1 MGLCVFDLDHTLV
14 RTPLDLAAM
23 AVEMRAL
30 LEEARGPLPPRP
42 ERWRVGELLQWSKA
56 EAPELEQALWQVALG
71 HERRAM
77 DAASLEP
84 GALEAVTGARDA
96 GFRTAL
102 WTNNARA
109 LTVPA
114 LERLG
119 LAALLDLVVT
129 RDDMRALKPDPDGWR
144 VISEH
149 FTARLGGGTAS
160 ARTAPDHFTAPT
172 DGADGRVRQGSKGPV
187 PVTRRRLSR
196 ARMEPSRAGAADAC
210 RVVPRPLPHAPAGP
224 VDRDAVVVGDS
235 WVDGVAAAAV
245 GVPFVAYRAREEEL
259 QRWGVEP
266 VARLDD
272 LAALPAWLVARLD
285 GHATR

>member
-42 ERWRVGELLQWSKA
+42 ERWRVGELVLWSKA

-84 GALEAVTGARDA
+84 GALDAVTGARDA

-144 VISEH
+144 VISAH
-149 FTARLGGGTAS
+149 FTARLAGGTAS
-160 ARTAPDHFTAPT
+160 ARTAP
-172 DGADGRVRQGSKGPV
+172 
-187 PVTRRRLSR
+187 
-196 ARMEPSRAGAADAC
+196 
-210 RVVPRPLPHAPAGP
+210 
-224 VDRDAVVVGDS
+224 AVVVGDS
-235 WVDGVAAAAV
+235 
-245 GVPFVAYRAREEEL
+245 
-259 QRWGVEP
+259 
-266 VARLDD
+266 
-272 LAALPAWLVARLD
+272 
-285 GHATR
+285 

>member
-42 ERWRVGELLQWSKA
+42 ERWRVGQLVLWSKA

-84 GALEAVTGARDA
+84 GALDAVTGARDA

-149 FTARLGGGTAS
+149 FI
-160 ARTAPDHFTAPT
+160 APT
-172 DGADGRVRQGSKGPV
+172 DGTGG
-187 PVTRRRLSR
+187 L
-196 ARMEPSRAGAADAC
+196 
-210 RVVPRPLPHAPAGP
+210 
-224 VDRDAVVVGDS
+224 DAVVVGDS

-259 QRWGVEP
+259 RRWGVEP

-272 LAALPAWLVARLD
+272 LAALPAWLMARLD
-285 GHATR
+285 GHPTR